1 MPDQTN
7 NHSKAKTFVMDF
19 ARSLL
24 PQAEIVF
31 SNGQLRV
38 ASGGEH
44 FSVAFTRED
53 LDDLEPVLDGDLPT
67 KYSDGMKSA
76 IQLQI
81 YLAFF
86 REGLIP
92 PLLIWTIY

>member
-7 NHSKAKTFVMDF
+7 NHSKATTFVMDF

-31 SNGQLRV
+31 SNGQLRA
-38 ASGGEH
+38 ASGGGH
-44 FSVAFTRED
+44 FSVPFTRED

-76 IQLQI
+76 IQSQI
-81 YLAFF
+81 YLAKVML
-86 REGLIP
+86 EGKRD
-92 PLLIWTIY
+92 